1 MRYWN
6 RNLISATERRPTA
19 AESSGIFDLRS
30 QSIYKNA
37 AAWPVL
43 GELTTS
49 GLFVHLDAGDSSSY
63 SGSGTAWNDLTSNG
77 LDFTLTN
84 GPTYS
89 SSFGGYIS
97 FDGAN
102 DYASLSSGWQ
112 NFGTDP
118 YTIEFWHRPHSFAQ
132 YKGIISDVGSSSGTF
147 QIDYS
152 SNGSIRQRDSGQDL
166 TSDIQFDVDVWKQ
179 VVIVREGTGVDQ
191 FKFYANGSLNSTTT
205 STTNLNSSSQIQIG
219 RNRTGS
225 NYFDGDLAIIRIYR
239 NKALSAAE
247 VAGNYYYNLGRFV

>member
-19 AESSGIFDLRS
+19 AGSSGIFDLRS

-37 AAWPVL
+37 DAWPVN

-49 GLFVHLDAGDSSSY
+49 GLFMHLDAGDSSSY

-89 SSFGGYIS
+89 SNFGGYIS
-97 FDGAN
+97 FDGVN

-112 NFGTDP
+112 SFGTDP
-118 YTIEFWHRPHSFAQ
+118 YSIEFWHRPHSFAEFESM
-132 YKGIISDVGSSSGTF
+132 ISNTSGNTGTF
-147 QIDYS
+147 QISYNS
-152 SNGSIRQRDSGQDL
+152 GGAIQHRDSSQDL
-166 TSDIQFDVDVWKQ
+166 TSDIRFNVNAWKQ
-179 VVIVREGTGVDQ
+179 VVVVREGTGEGQ
-191 FKFYANGSLNSTTT
+191 FKFYENGSLNTTTT
-205 STTNLNSSSQIQIG
+205 STTDINSSDQIQIG
-219 RNRTGS
+219 RNRA
-225 NYFDGDLAIIRIYR
+225 NDRYFDGDLAIIRIYR
-239 NKALSAAE
+239 NKALNAAE
-247 VAGNYYYNLGRFV
+247 VAGNYFYNVGRFV